1 MTASKIQMDQIR
13 STSATVTGENI
24 RAGSQKKSSLSP
36 AEGLQ
41 GASPDATCTCPS
53 GGGSLRH
60 PCPAHPAVEQAG
72 GDERD
77 FQAEG
82 AQEVPSPVS
91 QEYDRHL
98 ISLLRKGEA
107 LPGHQEEAAD
117 EIERLRDW
125 NDHLNNTVLPNI
137 LNPNF
142 LMLMKGG
149 ERLLDLCTKD
159 GKFIGVSLNDMKD
172 VFDWMVTHARIA
184 PDHAALAQPSPASD
198 LDPLNLAPHAEAF
211 NEAPAE
217 ALKPEPAEAE
227 RPEVV
232 GVRYEDGTILS
243 AEDCGIALEVCAK
256 VQTPLMTVA
265 QHERIV
271 KAWIE
276 RWKAYIELSAKI
288 AAQRDAAQAEVEALR
303 AELQSQRER
312 NTELI
317 FKLGSATNGWGRC
330 EKERDAALAEV
341 ERLRESKGD
350 PVGSLEKCMKVMYE
364 RDEHAKRLEVAQA
377 RVAELEK
384 QEPVA
389 TVAKVPGEDW
399 NGLHFYR
406 DLQGMQ
412 PGTKLY
418 AAPVAQAQQLH
429 DLDKQCRDDVA
440 RALGLR
446 PNQERGFAW
455 SYLLA
460 SIKSCVKASGDSA
473 QAQHSVPIAHEFKRA
488 LGLVVAALEADGDRP
503 TSKYALSELKKV
515 LAAAPGTEVPQAWL
529 DVQAE
534 RRRQITAEGWTP
546 DHDDL
551 YCAAE
556 LPRAAAAYILS
567 GANDEAPAIW
577 PFSAKWWK
585 PRDARANY
593 MRAGALILAEIERLD
608 RAAERGK
615 EVGHE

>member
-1 MTASKIQMDQIR
+1 MNKANECS
-13 STSATVTGENI
+13 
-24 RAGSQKKSSLSP
+24 
-36 AEGLQ
+36 
-41 GASPDATCTCPS
+41 CPS
-53 GGGSLRH
+53 GDGSLVH

-77 FQAEG
+77 FQAKG

-91 QEYDRHL
+91 KEYDRHL

-217 ALKPEPAEAE
+217 ALKPEQAEAELDFSRPLETENGEPVKWICADVIEYKSARVCVAKDTGLVYSSPYIGLKIRNVMPEQAEAE

-232 GVRYEDGTILS
+232 AYRTVGRHAKHQHPHFALNYYKQN
-243 AEDCGIALEVCAK
+243 AEDQAAHWRERGCEVSEDE
-256 VQTPLMTVA
+256 LMTVA

-288 AAQRDAAQAEVEALR
+288 AAQRDAAL
-303 AELQSQRER
+303 
-312 NTELI
+312 
-317 FKLGSATNGWGRC
+317 
-330 EKERDAALAEV
+330 
-341 ERLRESKGD
+341 
-350 PVGSLEKCMKVMYE
+350 
-364 RDEHAKRLEVAQA
+364 A

-389 TVAKVPGEDW
+389 TVARVPGEDW

-406 DLQGMQ
+406 DLQGI
-412 PGTKLY
+412 PSGTKLY
-418 AAPVAQAQQLH
+418 TAPVAQAQHCVPEL
-429 DLDKQCRDDVA
+429 LV
-440 RALGLR
+440 RA
-446 PNQERGFAW
+446 EDF
-455 SYLLA
+455 
-460 SIKSCVKASGDSA
+460 VSG
-473 QAQHSVPIAHEFKRA
+473 K
-488 LGLVVAALEADGDRP
+488 
-503 TSKYALSELKKV
+503 
-515 LAAAPGTEVPQAWL
+515 EVPQAWL

-546 DHDDL
+546 EHDDL

-556 LPRAAAAYILS
+556 LPRAAAAYILN

-585 PRDARANY
+585 PRDARSNY
-593 MRAGALILAEIERLD
+593 VRAGALILAEIERLD
-608 RAAERGK
+608 RAAHGK

>member
-1 MTASKIQMDQIR
+1 MSKELNK
-13 STSATVTGENI
+13 A
-24 RAGSQKKSSLSP
+24 P
-36 AEGLQ
+36 
-41 GASPDATCTCPS
+41 
-53 GGGSLRH
+53 
-60 PCPAHPAVEQAG
+60 VEQAG

-184 PDHAALAQPSPASD
+184 PDHAALAQPSPVPADEKPGDSILCYGCFAKGVGPEHFDEAGKCLARQQTEPLGAEFAQVLSD
-198 LDPLNLAPHAEAF
+198 NLPELLSTGQAEQ
-211 NEAPAE
+211 
-217 ALKPEPAEAE
+217 AEAE

-232 GVRYEDGTILS
+232 AYADPVAFATFKERGHEGGAAGREWMW
-243 AEDCGIALEVCAK
+243 AEPGAAL
-256 VQTPLMTVA
+256 VA
-265 QHERIV
+265 MSRTDECERIV
-271 KAWIE
+271 G
-276 RWKAYIELSAKI
+276 
-288 AAQRDAAQAEVEALR
+288 ALR
-303 AELQSQRER
+303 AENAKLSEALDRWP
-312 NTELI
+312 LI
-317 FKLGSATNGWGRC
+317 RDSLKLRLA
-330 EKERDAALAEV
+330 DAL
-341 ERLRESKGD
+341 
-350 PVGSLEKCMKVMYE
+350 
-364 RDEHAKRLEVAQA
+364 A
-377 RVAELEK
+377 RVAELEAKLGKLEK

-389 TVAKVPGEDW
+389 VVKGDGSLGAGFPS
-399 NGLHFYR
+399 
-406 DLQGMQ
+406 
-412 PGTKLY
+412 GTKLY
-418 AAPVAQAQQLH
+418 AAPVAQPAAWYYDAPSQAEAAII
-429 DLDKQCRDDVA
+429 DIRGMWGEDDCPTYEDVA
-440 RALGLR
+440 SALR
-446 PNQERGFAW
+446 R
-455 SYLLA
+455 LLA
-460 SIKSCVKASGDSA
+460 AEPGNS
-473 QAQHSVPIAHEFKRA
+473 AQHSVPIAPQLKRA

-515 LAAAPGTEVPQAWL
+515 LAAAPGKEVPQAWI

-534 RRRQITAEGWTP
+534 RRRQVEAEGWTP
-546 DHDDL
+546 EHDDL

-556 LPRAAAAYILS
+556 LPRAAAAYILN

-577 PFSAKWWK
+577 PFVAKWWK
-585 PRDARANY
+585 PRDARSNY
-593 MRAGALILAEIERLD
+593 VRAGALILAEIERLD
-608 RAAERGK
+608 RAAPGK
-615 EVGHE
+615 EGV

>member
-217 ALKPEPAEAE
+217 ALKPEPAEAD

-232 GVRYEDGTILS
+232 GYLDIGAGGYIDIGSDLTNEQLSQLPMGRHALVIVGTYGVDGYV
-243 AEDCGIALEVCAK
+243 ANDE
-256 VQTPLMTVA
+256 LMTVA

-288 AAQRDAAQAEVEALR
+288 AAQRDAANARLHEVATACATAE
-303 AELQSQRER
+303 Q
-312 NTELI
+312 
-317 FKLGSATNGWGRC
+317 
-330 EKERDAALAEV
+330 ERDAALAEV
-341 ERLRESKGD
+341 ERIKTISDNYYVLC
-350 PVGSLEKCMKVMYE
+350 VE
-364 RDEHAKRLEVAQA
+364 RQQQLDAALAKLAK
-377 RVAELEK
+377 LEK
-384 QEPVA
+384 QKEFGHVIVSVKGGYKFFEFDEYSHAHSFPE
-389 TVAKVPGEDW
+389 GE
-399 NGLHFYR
+399 H
-406 DLQGMQ
+406 Q
-412 PGTKLY
+412 LY
-418 AAPVAQAQQLH
+418 TAPVAQAQQLN

-460 SIKSCVKASGDSA
+460 SIKSCVKASEDSA
-473 QAQHSVPIAHEFKRA
+473 QAQHSV
-488 LGLVVAALEADGDRP
+488 
-503 TSKYALSELKKV
+503 
-515 LAAAPGTEVPQAWL
+515 
-529 DVQAE
+529 
-534 RRRQITAEGWTP
+534 
-546 DHDDL
+546 
-551 YCAAE
+551 
-556 LPRAAAAYILS
+556 
-567 GANDEAPAIW
+567 
-577 PFSAKWWK
+577 
-585 PRDARANY
+585 
-593 MRAGALILAEIERLD
+593 
-608 RAAERGK
+608 
-615 EVGHE
+615 